1 MMKNIL
7 TCIISLGYSSFIF
20 AQSSFSIQGKV
31 LSNDKTVIQDGIVS
45 MYSQRDS
52 SLYKTALVDSSGNYF
67 LDQIVSN
74 TYFIYIEG
82 KDLEGKYIENIS
94 VNKNVSLNDII
105 LKKRLNKSLA
115 TIQIIG
121 GNSFVQKKI
130 DRLVVNPNAIL
141 SNAGLTAFDVLGKS
155 PGISIGVND
164 NITVRGKQGVLI
176 FIDDKPTYM
185 SAADIANYLKSLP
198 ASSISTIEIITTP
211 PAKYD
216 AAGNAGIINIKQK
229 KNTAKGY
236 SGSLSLSYGQ
246 GFYAR
251 TNNSL
256 NLNYRINQWNF
267 YSLASYSETNFYQD
281 LTIKRNYYDGLAS
294 LTSAFNQNSLLKI
307 EKGGGNLKL
316 GADYYLSKKSTF
328 GISVNGFSNKDFHF
342 ITNESKIYNSNREI
356 IQLASAEN
364 PSDRRF
370 KNHSFNLNYQLK
382 LDSSGKEFSIN
393 ADYLRYDSRHDQ
405 NLFSVFRN
413 PDLSFISQ
421 SNLVSDLPANINIY
435 TAKADYIHPI
445 NSSVKLEA
453 GTKASSVQTENVANF
468 YDEVNSIRTKN
479 ELFSNDFSY
488 NENIYAGYLNFN
500 IEKNKWSMQSGLRA
514 ENTSIEGIQKG
525 NSINK
530 DSSFSRNYLSWF
542 PTFYLSYTLDS
553 AKNHTLGFSYGRRID
568 RPDYQSMNPFTY
580 PLDRFTLYSGNPFLN
595 PSFSHNLEIS
605 HNYKGIINTSVFY
618 SSVEDMIT
626 ETIETG
632 ANIFYSRPGN
642 IGQQKVLGMSIDG
655 GIPITKWWTLQF
667 HTELVY
673 SQFRANLYNVN
684 LDNSGTYWQLAP
696 TNQFQLPDKW
706 SAELSGSYQ
715 TAAPSGQFVVIPAG
729 MVNIAISKKLYND
742 RLTVKASMND
752 VFYTFQPGGEIKG
765 LNKSDAS
772 WLSYLDTRI
781 FNISASYRFKE
792 GKSLAA
798 RKLSAA
804 DAEKARVKM

>member
-1 MMKNIL
+1 MMKAIL
-7 TCIISLGYSSFIF
+7 TGIISLGYSSLIF
-20 AQSSFSIQGKV
+20 AQTAYSIQGKL
-31 LSNDKTVIQDGIVS
+31 LSEDKTALQDGIVS
-45 MYSQRDS
+45 IYFQRDS
-52 SLYKTALVDSSGNYF
+52 TLYKTVLVDSNGNYF

-74 TYFIYIEG
+74 TYYMYIEA
-82 KDLEGKYIENIS
+82 KDIEGKYIENIF
-94 VNKNVSLNDII
+94 VNKNISINEMT
-105 LKKRLNKSLA
+105 LKKRLNKSL
-115 TIQIIG
+115 TTVNIVG
-121 GNSFVQKKI
+121 GNSFIQKKI

-155 PGISIGVND
+155 PGVSIRAND
-164 NITVRGKQGVLI
+164 NITLRGKQGVLI
-176 FIDDKPTYM
+176 FIDDKPTYI
-185 SAADIANYLKSLP
+185 SAADITNYLKSLP
-198 ASSISTIEIITTP
+198 ASSISTIEIITNP

-267 YSLASYSETNFYQD
+267 YSLATYSETNFYQD
-281 LTIKRNYYDGLAS
+281 LTIKRNYYDGTGL
-294 LTSAFNQNSLLKI
+294 LTSAFNQNSFLKI

-328 GISVNGFSNKDFHF
+328 GFSVNGFLNKDIHL
-342 ITNESKIYNSNREI
+342 ITNESKIYNDQREI

-370 KNHSFNLNYQLK
+370 RNLSFNMNYQLK
-382 LDSSGKEFSIN
+382 LDSLGKEFSLN

-405 NLFSVFRN
+405 NLFSIFRR
-413 PDLSFISQ
+413 PDFSFISQ

-435 TAKADYIHPI
+435 TAKADYLHPI
-445 NSSVKLEA
+445 NSSIKLEA
-453 GTKASSVQTENVANF
+453 GTKASSVQTENTANF
-468 YDEVNSIRTKN
+468 YDEVSSIRTKN

-488 NENIYAGYLNFN
+488 KENIFAGYLNLN
-500 IEKNKWSMQSGLRA
+500 IEKDNWSLQSGWRV
-514 ENTSIEGIQKG
+514 ENTNIEGIQKG

-530 DSSFSRNYLSWF
+530 DSSFKRDYLSWF

-553 AKNHTLGFSYGRRID
+553 AQNHTLGFSYGRRID

-605 HNYKGIINTSVFY
+605 HSYKGIIHTAVFY
-618 SSVEDMIT
+618 SLVEDMIT

-655 GIPITKWWTLQF
+655 GIPITKWWTIQF
-667 HTELVY
+667 HAELVY
-673 SQFRANLYNVN
+673 SQFRANLYNVF
-684 LDNSGTYWQLAP
+684 LDNSGTYWQIAP

-706 SAELSGSYQ
+706 SAEVSGSYQ
-715 TAAPSGQFVVIPAG
+715 TSAPSGQFVLIPAG
-729 MVNIAISKKLYND
+729 MVNIAIAKKLSND
-742 RLTVKASMND
+742 RLTLKASMND

-765 LNKSDAS
+765 LNNSDAN

-792 GKSLAA
+792 GKALAA

>member
-1 MMKNIL
+1 MMKTIL

-31 LSNDKTVIQDGIVS
+31 LSDDKTVIQDGIVS
-45 MYSQRDS
+45 IYSQRDS
-52 SLYKTALVDSSGNYF
+52 SLYKTALIDSNGNYF
-67 LDQIVSN
+67 LDQIGSN
-74 TYFIYIEG
+74 TYYIFIEA
-82 KDLEGKYIENIS
+82 KDREGKYIENIS
-94 VNKNVSLNDII
+94 VNKNVTINEIT
-105 LKKRLNKSLA
+105 LKKRINKSLA
-115 TIQIIG
+115 TVQIVS

-155 PGISIGVND
+155 PGISIGAND
-164 NITVRGKQGVLI
+164 NITLRGKQGVLI

-198 ASSISTIEIITTP
+198 ASSISAIEIITTP

-281 LTIKRNYYDGLAS
+281 LTIKRNYYNGFGGLS
-294 LTSAFNQNSLLKI
+294 SAFNQNSFLKI

-328 GISVNGFSNKDFHF
+328 GFSVNGFLNKDIHLISNK
-342 ITNESKIYNSNREI
+342 SKIYNDQRDI
-356 IQLASAEN
+356 TQLASAEN
-364 PSDRRF
+364 PSDRKFR
-370 KNHSFNLNYQLK
+370 NLSFNFNYQLK
-382 LDSSGKEFSIN
+382 LDSLGKEFSVN

-405 NLFSVFRN
+405 NLFSVFRR
-413 PDLSFISQ
+413 PDFSFISQ
-421 SNLVSDLPANINIY
+421 SNLVSDLPANIDIY
-435 TAKADYIHPI
+435 SGKADYIHPLN
-445 NSSVKLEA
+445 NSIKFETGAKL
-453 GTKASSVQTENVANF
+453 SSVQTNNVANF
-468 YDEVNSIRTKN
+468 FDDVNGKRVKN
-479 ELFSNDFSY
+479 DLFSNSFSY
-488 NENIYAGYLNFN
+488 KENIYAGYLNFN
-500 IEKNKWSMQSGLRA
+500 IEKNNWSIQSGLRA
-514 ENTSIEGIQKG
+514 ENTSVEGIQKG
-525 NSINK
+525 NSINR
-530 DSSFSRNYLSWF
+530 DSSFTRNYLSWF
-542 PTFYLSYTLDS
+542 PTFYLSYSLDS

-605 HNYKGIINTSVFY
+605 HSYKGIINTAIFY

-626 ETIETG
+626 ETIESG
-632 ANIFYSRPGN
+632 ANIFNSRPGN

-655 GIPITKWWTLQF
+655 GFPITKWWTLQF

-684 LDNSGTYWQLAP
+684 LDNSGTYWQIAP

-706 SAELSGSYQ
+706 SAEISGSYQ
-715 TAAPSGQFVVIPAG
+715 TTAPSGQFVLIPAG
-729 MVNIAISKKLYND
+729 MVNIAIAKKMYND
-742 RLTVKASMND
+742 RLTIKASIND
-752 VFYTFQPGGEIKG
+752 VLYTFQPGGEIKG
-765 LNKSDAS
+765 LNNSDAS

-792 GKSLAA
+792 GKALAA

>member
-1 MMKNIL
+1 MMKTIL
-7 TCIISLGYSSFIF
+7 TCIISLGYGSFIF
-20 AQSSFSIQGKV
+20 AQTSYSIQGKV
-31 LSNDKTVIQDGIVS
+31 LSDDKTVIQDGIVS
-45 MYSQRDS
+45 IYSQGDS
-52 SLYKTALVDSSGNYF
+52 SLYKTAIIDSNGNYF

-74 TYFIYIEG
+74 TYYIYIEA
-82 KDLEGKYIENIS
+82 KDREGKYIENVT
-94 VNKNVSLNDII
+94 VNKNISLNEIT
-105 LKKRLNKSLA
+105 LKKRINKSLA
-115 TIQIIG
+115 TVQILS
-121 GNSFVQKKI
+121 GNNFVQKKI

-155 PGISIGVND
+155 PGVSIGVND
-164 NITVRGKQGVLI
+164 NITLRGKQGVLI
-176 FIDDKPTYM
+176 FIGDKPTYM

-236 SGSLSLSYGQ
+236 SGSLSLNYGQ

-281 LTIKRNYYDGLAS
+281 LTIKRNYYDGFGGLS
-294 LTSAFNQNSLLKI
+294 SAFNQNSFLKI

-316 GADYYLSKKSTF
+316 GTDYYLTKKSTF
-328 GISVNGFSNKDFHF
+328 GFSVNGFINKDFHL
-342 ITNESKIYNSNREI
+342 ISNESKIYNDQREI

-370 KNHSFNLNYQLK
+370 KNLSFNTNYQLK
-382 LDSSGKEFSIN
+382 LDSLGKEFSIN

-405 NLFSVFRN
+405 NLFSVFRR
-413 PDLSFISQ
+413 PDFSFISQ
-421 SNLVSDLPANINIY
+421 SNLVSDLPANIDIY
-435 TAKADYIHPI
+435 SGKADYIHPI
-445 NSSVKLEA
+445 NSSIKLEA
-453 GTKASSVQTENVANF
+453 GSKASSVQTENIANF

-488 NENIYAGYLNFN
+488 KETIYAGYLNFN
-500 IEKNKWSMQSGLRA
+500 IEKNNWSIQSGLRA

-525 NSINK
+525 NSINI

-542 PTFYLSYTLDS
+542 PTFYLSYSLDS
-553 AKNHTLGFSYGRRID
+553 SKNHTLGFSYGRRID

-605 HNYKGIINTSVFY
+605 HSYKGIVNTSIFY

-684 LDNSGTYWQLAP
+684 LDNSGTYWQIAP

-706 SAELSGSYQ
+706 SVELSGSYQ
-715 TAAPSGQFVVIPAG
+715 TSASSGQFVLIPAG
-729 MVNIAISKKLYND
+729 MVNIAIAKKLYND
-742 RLTVKASMND
+742 RLTIKASMND

-765 LNKSDAS
+765 LNNSEAS

-792 GKSLAA
+792 GKALAA